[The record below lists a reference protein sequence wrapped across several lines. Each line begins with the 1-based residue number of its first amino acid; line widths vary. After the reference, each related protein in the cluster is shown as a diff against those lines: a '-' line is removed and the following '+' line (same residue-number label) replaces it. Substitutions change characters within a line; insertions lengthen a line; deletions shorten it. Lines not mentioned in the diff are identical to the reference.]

1 MKVLLKRI
9 LSLLLVLTVSVILYV
24 LTAFILIN
32 VKVNSSESLRN
43 QKTNTSQIYL
53 STNGVHL
60 DLIVPVNLL
69 TSNLKQGLYLG
80 SQDAF
85 VAFGWGD
92 ADFYLNTP
100 TWSDLTFITAVKALF
115 LKSSTLMHVSRFQ
128 NIDHDWVKVAI
139 NDDQLKKINSYLEG
153 SFKTD
158 IKNQKQ
164 LIPNA
169 SYFTN
174 DSFYKANGSYSVLK
188 TCNTWVNQGFKY
200 SGLTAC
206 YWTPFDFGL
215 LGIYE

>member
-1 MKVLLKRI
+1 
-9 LSLLLVLTVSVILYV
+9 
-24 LTAFILIN
+24 
-32 VKVNSSESLRN
+32 
-43 QKTNTSQIYL
+43 
-53 STNGVHL
+53 
-60 DLIVPVNLL
+60 
-69 TSNLKQGLYLG
+69 
-80 SQDAF
+80 
-85 VAFGWGD
+85 
-92 ADFYLNTP
+92 
-100 TWSDLTFITAVKALF
+100 
-115 LKSSTLMHVSRFQ
+115 MHVSRFQ

-153 SFKTD
+153 SFKAD

-215 LGIYE
+215 LGIYEQLSFNVLDCSFYKIY